1 MELAKNDTVVPLV
14 PNRDAI
20 EILESALALAK
31 TGEIDGA
38 VILLSHTDGTTSD
51 RWGQG
56 TGFWWIRM
64 IGAAEIWKRRY
75 MDRYMV
81 TTEE

>member
-1 MELAKNDTVVPLV
+1 MELVKNDTVAPLV

-38 VILLSHTDGTTSD
+38 VILLSHTDGSTSD

-56 TGFWWIRM
+56 AGFWWIRM
-64 IGAAEIWKRRY
+64 IGCAEVWKRRY
-75 MDRYMV
+75 VDKYME
-81 TTEE
+81 TTRE